1 MIFGPALL
9 PKVLD
14 GSKIETRRRKHQTD
28 LLSTYRP
35 GRDYAVQ
42 ARRGGRAVARMLV
55 EAVHWETLADL
66 TEEAARREG
75 FEGVAGFEAYWRL
88 LYHEWE
94 PSTEVWVIRFAL
106 LRPCIYC
113 ARQTAHLF
121 AIEEGR
127 PRVPACDAD
136 HIAAWLREADLDRQ
150 GRESVASASPTTA
163 ALEGPSRVTN
173 EPAEK
178 PAEAPADA
186 PAEDATEEQAGDAAE
201 ETAEDGE
208 EKAEE
213 APGSTG
219 SPAAS

>member
-1 MIFGPALL
+1 VIFGAALL

-14 GSKIETRRRKHQTD
+14 GSKTETRRRKHQTD

-35 GRDYAVQ
+35 GHDYAVQ

-66 TEEAARREG
+66 TQEAAAREG
-75 FEGVAGFEAYWRL
+75 FESVGAFEAYWRL
-88 LYHEWE
+88 LYREWE

-121 AIEEGR
+121 AVGEGR

-150 GRESVASASPTTA
+150 GPESVASASPTT
-163 ALEGPSRVTN
+163 LEGPSRVTN
-173 EPAEK
+173 EPVEKPAEE
-178 PAEAPADA
+178 PAEAPAA
-186 PAEDATEEQAGDAAE
+186 EEEQTEGGGEDATEEASEAS
-201 ETAEDGE
+201 ET
-208 EKAEE
+208 EE
-213 APGSTG
+213 AP
-219 SPAAS
+219 AS